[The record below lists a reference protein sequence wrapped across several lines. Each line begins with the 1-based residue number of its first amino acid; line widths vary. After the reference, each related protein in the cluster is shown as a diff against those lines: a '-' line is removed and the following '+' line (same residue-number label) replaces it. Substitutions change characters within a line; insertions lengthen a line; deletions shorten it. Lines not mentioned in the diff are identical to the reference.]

1 MTPQELVGLAL
12 KVSITL
18 TVFGFGL
25 QATRDDLLYVLRRPG
40 LLARSLVAM
49 FVIMPVVA
57 ILLTTIFHFQLP
69 VMIALIALSISPV
82 PPVLPRKIG
91 KAGGVAPYGLGLM
104 VTAATLSIL
113 FIPLAVHLIGE
124 YFHKPF
130 AMGPGAVAKL
140 ILVSVLLP
148 IAAGMVFQRALPALA
163 KRIAKPVGLI
173 AKILLIVGLLA
184 ILVFALPKSFALIGN
199 GTPLV
204 VLIAFIVIG
213 LLVGHLLGGP
223 GPEEQITLSLS
234 TACRH
239 PALAIA
245 LAAANLPN
253 EHNVFSAI
261 LLYLVLSAIITSAY
275 MFWRRRKIK
284 DSPEHAHTQVTV

>member
-1 MTPQELVGLAL
+1 MTPQEMVGLAL
-12 KVSITL
+12 KVSILL

-40 LLARSLVAM
+40 LMARSLVAM
-49 FVIMPVVA
+49 FVIMPLVA
-57 ILLTTIFHFQLP
+57 IALTSVFHFQLP

-82 PPVLPRKIG
+82 PPLLPRKIG

-113 FIPLAVHLIGE
+113 YIPLAVRLIGN
-124 YFHKPF
+124 YFHESF
-130 AMGPGAVAKL
+130 AMGPMAVAKL
-140 ILVSVLLP
+140 ILMSVLLP
-148 IAAGMVFQRALPALA
+148 IAAGILFQRLLPALA
-163 KRIAKPVGLI
+163 ERIAKPVGLF
-173 AKILLIVGLLA
+173 AKIMLMAGLLVT
-184 ILVFALPKSFALIGN
+184 LVFALPKSLALIGN
-199 GTPLV
+199 GTIV
-204 VLIAFIVIG
+204 ALIAFIIVG

-223 GPEEQITLSLS
+223 GPEEQITPSLS

-245 LAAANLPN
+245 LAAANIPN

-261 LLYLVLSAIITSAY
+261 LLYLG
-275 MFWRRRKIK
+275 
-284 DSPEHAHTQVTV
+284 